1 MDFLSSLINLEWVK
15 KRRCCIML
23 GRTNETSDIEGISYQ
38 TLSGLSYWAGFVG
51 IWTIVGA
58 ILGIIGSIVG
68 MVANPFSVF
77 GVISALIALIMGL
90 KLRNSKKEFD
100 SFVHSK
106 ASVNLEIALDSLRH
120 YFRIQGILIILA
132 LVFVVI
138 TIVAMAAMGSLMVN
152 Y

>member
-68 MVANPFSVF
+68 MVANPFSIF

-90 KLRNSKKEFD
+90 KLRSSKKEFD

>member
-1 MDFLSSLINLEWVK
+1 
-15 KRRCCIML
+15 ML
-23 GRTNETSDIEGISYQ
+23 GRANETSDIEGISYQ

-90 KLRNSKKEFD
+90 KLRSSKKEFD

>member
-1 MDFLSSLINLEWVK
+1 
-15 KRRCCIML
+15 ML

-51 IWTIVGA
+51 IWMIVGA

-68 MVANPFSVF
+68 MVANPFSIF

-90 KLRNSKKEFD
+90 KLRSSKKEFD
-100 SFVHSK
+100 SLSIQKHQLTWK
-106 ASVNLEIALDSLRH
+106 LLLIALDITSE
-120 YFRIQGILIILA
+120 FRA
-132 LVFVVI
+132 
-138 TIVAMAAMGSLMVN
+138 

>member
-68 MVANPFSVF
+68 MVANPFSIF